1 MILKGGT
8 HVDTWIIVLIIAVVV
23 LGILAALFFYG
34 KKLQAKQSEQES
46 LINQSK
52 MTTSILVIDKKKMKI
67 TKAKLPKIVVDQV
80 PKYLRWR
87 KVPIVKA
94 KIGPKISSLMCDEKV
109 FKILP
114 TKKMVKVDIAGM
126 YIVAMKGAKK

>member
-1 MILKGGT
+1 M
-8 HVDTWIIVLIIAVVV
+8 DTWMVVVIIAIVVV
-23 LGILAALFFYG
+23 GILAVLYFYG
-34 KKLQAKQSEQES
+34 KKLQAKQTEQEA
-46 LINQSK
+46 LINQAK

-67 TKAKLPKIVVDQV
+67 TQANLPKIVVDQV

-126 YIVAMKGAKK
+126 YIVSIKGTRK